1 MLARIYMVK
10 HAHDAHTDVRIH
22 IREAAAV
29 RIYLVC
35 MFRRDAVE
43 GMLCASSATFLII

>member
-1 MLARIYMVK
+1 MLAHIYMVK
-10 HAHDAHTDVRIH
+10 HVHDARTDLSIH
-22 IREAAAV
+22 IREAAAM